1 MSLRTPL
8 GRVLGHGSAKEGVSH
23 WWLQRVS
30 SVALVPLTLW
40 FIFALLGLPSF
51 DYLTVRSWMGAGWT
65 PVFLLLLVA
74 TLTYHSWLG
83 VQVVLEDYVHT
94 KLNKT
99 LALTGSSFL
108 HAIVGAASVFAV
120 LKIAFQGA
128 A

>member
-40 FIFALLGLPSF
+40 FIFALLGLPAF
-51 DYLTVRSWMGAGWT
+51 DYVTVRGWMGGGWT
-65 PVFLLLLVA
+65 PVFLVLLVG
-74 TLTYHSWLG
+74 TLSYHSWLG
-83 VQVVLEDYVHT
+83 VQVVIEDYVHT
-94 KLNKT
+94 KARKVA
-99 LALTGSSFL
+99 ALTGSSFL

-128 A
+128 